1 MAKKDKKQYKQ
12 QERRLTE
19 KQEKFCQ
26 FYLDTDG
33 NASEAYR
40 MAYDTSNMQPNSIW
54 NAASLMLDNPKVT
67 QRIDEIRAERAARSR
82 IEREKVEQVLM
93 DIVTAD
99 PNDLY
104 ILDVKTGRI
113 KMKTPSQLPKRMRN
127 ALKKI
132 KNNKGVVEY
141 ELNGRV
147 EAARLLG
154 SWNGWDAP
162 KEVNVNNTGNMTNE
176 IRIGFGDDHD
186 WFNKPQYNIYSP
198 ASSKM

>member
-1 MAKKDKKQYKQ
+1 MAKNKNKPVKSK
-12 QERRLTE
+12 ERRLTE
-19 KQEKFCQ
+19 KQEKFCH

-40 MAYDTSNMQPNSIW
+40 MAYDTSNMKPETVWS
-54 NAASLMLDNPKVT
+54 NASRLLDDSKVEA
-67 QRIDEIRAERAARSR
+67 RISEIRAERAEASK
-82 IEREKVEQVLM
+82 IERNKVERVLM

-104 ILDVKTGRI
+104 TVDPKTGRI
-113 KMKTPSQLPKRMRN
+113 KMKSPNQLPKRMRN

-141 ELNGRV
+141 EFNGKV

-162 KEVNVNNTGNMTNE
+162 KEVNVKNTGNVMGE
-176 IRIGFGDDHD
+176 LRIGFGDEDD
-186 WFNKPQYNIYSP
+186 D
-198 ASSKM
+198 KM

>member
-1 MAKKDKKQYKQ
+1 MAKKDKKRLETH
-12 QERRLTE
+12 ERPLTE
-19 KQEKFCQ
+19 KQERFCQ

-40 MAYDTSNMQPNSIW
+40 MAYDTSNMQPNSVW
-54 NAASLMLDNPKVT
+54 NAASLLLDNPKVT
-67 QRIDEIRAERAARSR
+67 QRIDEIRAVRAAATK
-82 IEREKVEQVLM
+82 IERKKVEQVLM

-104 ILDVKTGRI
+104 IVDAKTGKI
-113 KMKTPSQLPKRMRN
+113 KMKTPIQLPKRMRN

-132 KNNKGVVEY
+132 KNSKGVVEY
-141 ELNGRV
+141 ELNGKV

-162 KEVNVNNTGNMTNE
+162 KEVNVNNTGNMMGE
-176 IRIGFGDDHD
+176 IRIGFGES
-186 WFNKPQYNIYSP
+186 Q
-198 ASSKM
+198 

>member
-1 MAKKDKKQYKQ
+1 MAKKEKKRTNT

-19 KQEKFCQ
+19 KQERFCQ

-40 MAYDTSNMQPNSIW
+40 MAYDTSNMQPSTVHYSAW
-54 NAASLMLDNPKVT
+54 ELMNNPKIT
-67 QRIDEIRAERAARSR
+67 QRISEIRVERAVASR
-82 IEREKVEQVLM
+82 VERQKVEQVLM

-99 PNDLY
+99 SNDLY
-104 ILDVKTGRI
+104 IVDSKTGKI
-113 KMKTPSQLPKRMRN
+113 KMRMPSQLPKSMRN

-132 KNNKGVVEY
+132 KNNRGIVEY
-141 ELNGRV
+141 ELNGRI

-162 KEVNVNNTGNMTNE
+162 KEVNVKNTGSMMGE
-176 IRIGFGDDHD
+176 IRIGFGDD
-186 WFNKPQYNIYSP
+186 QE
-198 ASSKM
+198 

>member
-1 MAKKDKKQYKQ
+1 MAKKQSAIK
-12 QERRLTE
+12 ECRLTE

-26 FYLDTDG
+26 YYLDTDG

-40 MAYDTSNMQPNSIW
+40 MAYDTSNMQPNTVW
-54 NAASLMLDNPKVT
+54 NSASLLMDNPKVT
-67 QRIDEIRAERAARSR
+67 QRINEIRIERAESSR
-82 IEREKVEQVLM
+82 IERNRVERVLM

-104 ILDVKTGRI
+104 IADSRTGKI

-132 KNNKGVVEY
+132 KNSRGVVEY
-141 ELNGRV
+141 ELNGKV

-162 KEVNVNNTGNMTNE
+162 KEVNVKNSGSMMGE
-176 IRIGFGDDHD
+176 LRIGFGNEDE
-186 WFNKPQYNIYSP
+186 QT
-198 ASSKM
+198 

>member
-1 MAKKDKKQYKQ
+1 MDKKK
-12 QERRLTE
+12 ENSNTKVKASHNARRLTE
-19 KQEKFCQ
+19 KQERFCN

-40 MAYDTSNMQPNSIW
+40 MAYDASNMQPETIW
-54 NAASLMLDNPKVT
+54 SNASRLLATNKVAT
-67 QRIDEIRAERAARSR
+67 RIGEIRTERAAET
-82 IEREKVEQVLM
+82 IVERKKVEKVLM
-93 DIVTAD
+93 DIVTSD

-104 ILDVKTGRI
+104 TVDPKTGRI
-113 KMKTPSQLPKRMRN
+113 KLRTLSQLPKRIRN

-141 ELNGRV
+141 EFNGKV

-162 KEVNVNNTGNMTNE
+162 KEVNVSAGSNVKGE
-176 IRIGFGDDHD
+176 LRIGFEDNDE
-186 WFNKPQYNIYSP
+186 
-198 ASSKM
+198 

>member
-1 MAKKDKKQYKQ
+1 MDNNKSKTKAKRHTNV
-12 QERRLTE
+12 RRLTE

-26 FYLDTDG
+26 SYLDTDG

-40 MAYDTSNMQPNSIW
+40 MAYDTSNMQPETIW
-54 NAASLMLDNPKVT
+54 SNASRLLDNSKVEA
-67 QRIDEIRAERAARSR
+67 RIDEIRAERAAETVV
-82 IEREKVEQVLM
+82 ERKKVEKVLM
-93 DIVTAD
+93 DIITSD

-104 ILDVKTGRI
+104 IVDPKSGRI
-113 KMKTPSQLPKRMRN
+113 KMKSPNQLPKRMRN

-141 ELNGRV
+141 EFNGKV

-162 KEVNVNNTGNMTNE
+162 KEVNVTAGNNIKGE
-176 IRIGFGDDHD
+176 LRIGFDDEE
-186 WFNKPQYNIYSP
+186 
-198 ASSKM
+198 

>member
-1 MAKKDKKQYKQ
+1 MAEKHNKYPKGH
-12 QERRLTE
+12 ERRLTE

-26 FYLDTDG
+26 FYIDTDG

-40 MAYDTSNMQPNSIW
+40 MAYDAVNMQSNSVW
-54 NAASLMLDNPKVT
+54 NAASLLINNPKVT
-67 QRIDEIRAERAARSR
+67 QRINEIRAERATASR
-82 IEREKVEQVLM
+82 VERQKVEQVLM

-104 ILDVKTGRI
+104 IIDAKTGKI
-113 KMKTPSQLPKRMRN
+113 KMRTPSQLPKRMRN

-132 KNNKGVVEY
+132 KNSRGIVEY

-162 KEVNVNNTGNMTNE
+162 KEFNVNNTGNTMGE
-176 IRIGFGDDHD
+176 IRIGFGD
-186 WFNKPQYNIYSP
+186 SP
-198 ASSKM
+198 D

>member
-1 MAKKDKKQYKQ
+1 MAKKEEQQ
-12 QERRLTE
+12 RVSQERRLTE
-19 KQEKFCQ
+19 KQERFCQ

-40 MAYDTSNMQPNSIW
+40 MAYDTSNMQPKTIW
-54 NAASLMLDNPKVT
+54 SNASRLLASSKVAT
-67 QRIDEIRAERAARSR
+67 RISELRAERAATSR
-82 IEREKVEQVLM
+82 VEREKVEQVLI

-99 PNDLY
+99 LNDLY
-104 ILDVKTGRI
+104 IVDSKTGRV
-113 KMKTPSQLPKRMRN
+113 KMKTPGQLPKRIRN

-132 KNNKGVVEY
+132 KNNRGVVEY

-162 KEVNVNNTGNMTNE
+162 KEVNVKNTGSVMGE
-176 IRIGFGDDHD
+176 LRIGFDDEE
-186 WFNKPQYNIYSP
+186 
-198 ASSKM
+198 

>member
-54 NAASLMLDNPKVT
+54 NAASLMLDNPKVA
-67 QRIDEIRAERAARSR
+67 QRIDEIRAERAARTR

-104 ILDVKTGRI
+104 IVDAKTGRI

-176 IRIGFGDDHD
+176 IRIGFGDDQD
-186 WFNKPQYNIYSP
+186 
-198 ASSKM
+198 

>member
-1 MAKKDKKQYKQ
+1 MAKKQSAIK
-12 QERRLTE
+12 ERRLTE

-26 FYLDTDG
+26 YYLDTDG

-40 MAYDTSNMQPNSIW
+40 MAYDTSNMQPNTVW
-54 NAASLMLDNPKVT
+54 NSASLLMDNPKVT
-67 QRIDEIRAERAARSR
+67 QRINEIRIERAESSR
-82 IEREKVEQVLM
+82 IERNRVERVLM

-104 ILDVKTGRI
+104 IADSR
-113 KMKTPSQLPKRMRN
+113 SQLPKRMRN

-132 KNNKGVVEY
+132 KNSRGVVEY
-141 ELNGRV
+141 ELNGKV

-162 KEVNVNNTGNMTNE
+162 KEVNVKNSGSMMGE
-176 IRIGFGDDHD
+176 LRIGFG
-186 WFNKPQYNIYSP
+186 NEVEQT
-198 ASSKM
+198 

>member
-1 MAKKDKKQYKQ
+1 MAKKQSAIK
-12 QERRLTE
+12 ERRLTE

-26 FYLDTDG
+26 YYLDTDG

-40 MAYDTSNMQPNSIW
+40 MAYDTSNMQPNTVW
-54 NAASLMLDNPKVT
+54 NSASLLMDNPKVT
-67 QRIDEIRAERAARSR
+67 QRINEIRIERAESSR
-82 IEREKVEQVLM
+82 IERNRVERVLM

-104 ILDVKTGRI
+104 IADARTGKI

-132 KNNKGVVEY
+132 KNSRGVVEY
-141 ELNGRV
+141 ELNGKV

-162 KEVNVNNTGNMTNE
+162 KEVNVKNCGNMMGE
-176 IRIGFGDDHD
+176 LRIGFGNEDE
-186 WFNKPQYNIYSP
+186 QT
-198 ASSKM
+198 